1 MPKAFMKCVSCY
13 LVVAMFVIG
22 IVPNVDAGLSPSE
35 VIVFSQTERTSDLQK
50 IQEILETKMIS
61 TRLEQLGFSQDEIQ
75 ARVTKLNDQQIHQLA
90 LNLDKMKVGGDALGV
105 VVVLL
110 LLGIFVLLYL
120 EYSGR
125 RVVLQKK

>member
-35 VIVFSQTERTSDLQK
+35 VIILSQTERTSDLQK
-50 IQEILETKMIS
+50 IQEILETKMIR

-75 ARVTKLNDQQIHQLA
+75 ARVTQLNDQQIHQLA